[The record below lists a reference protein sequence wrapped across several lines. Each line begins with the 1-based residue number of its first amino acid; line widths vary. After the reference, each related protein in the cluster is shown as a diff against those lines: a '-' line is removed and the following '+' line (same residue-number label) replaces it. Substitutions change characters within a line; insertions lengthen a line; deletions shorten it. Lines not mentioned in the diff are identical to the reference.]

1 MLLQVNALG
10 NRIAGKGFE
19 DEGKYKSAEFYF
31 IGIHNIHVMR
41 ESLEKLL
48 EGVVIVM

>member
-1 MLLQVNALG
+1 MPLV

-19 DEGKYKSAEFYF
+19 DEGKYKSAEFFF

-48 EGVVIVM
+48 EGVCVLTII